1 MKNKNGVYRELTWFF
16 GGVIGGIIISLVL
29 YDIINVEIGLGVI
42 AAGVIV
48 TLLAIYV
55 VRMTLW
61 VFKQGL

>member
-1 MKNKNGVYRELTWFF
+1 MKKNKGVFRELIWFF
-16 GGVIGGIIISLVL
+16 GGVGGGIFISLIL
-29 YDIINVEIGLGVI
+29 YDIINVAIDLGVL

-61 VFKQGL
+61 VFKQGM